1 MKEVRAIVVGLVV
14 VVLVAIALAYWRR
27 PAPEFARIKGY
38 RVEVREKDGDSVRK
52 VSFTVPSN
60 LVARVAKLA
69 PMREIGGNLK
79 AQWNDE
85 SICARDILDAADRS
99 APGKPGLIEKDGKK
113 IEVSAE
119 GSVLEIVVTDDWNKM
134 VRLRVPRGLIESF
147 SWKGNI
153 SPRDILRRLDELGPG
168 EVVMIKDGSDEVTIT
183 AEAR

>member
-1 MKEVRAIVVGLVV
+1 MKEVRAIVVGLLV

-52 VSFTVPSN
+52 VSFSIPSN

-69 PMREIGGNLK
+69 PLRDIGGDLK
-79 AQWNDE
+79 ADWNDE
-85 SICARDILDAADRS
+85 SISARDILDAADRS
-99 APGKPGLIEKDGKK
+99 APGKPGLIERDDKK
-113 IEVSAE
+113 IEVTAE
-119 GSVLEIVVTDDWNKM
+119 GSALEIVVTDDWDKM
-134 VRLRVPRGLIESF
+134 VRLRVPRGLVETF
-147 SWKGNI
+147 SGKGNI